1 MKYFRLEPLFNERI
15 AFAFGR
21 SGSAWSDKQTF
32 HQALLQGGQEGGEEW
47 GRHQVLKPVSHIW
60 NLKNICFLFCFI
72 TFKLVY
78 AVISR
83 RAAKLSRAGCTWE
96 CLLPQDLLDT
106 FTEPL
111 IIFLVV

>member
-47 GRHQVLKPVSHIW
+47 GCHQVLKPVSHIW

-83 RAAKLSRAGCTWE
+83 RAAKLSRAGCICANVDNFE
-96 CLLPQDLLDT
+96 L
-106 FTEPL
+106 
-111 IIFLVV
+111 